1 MAALGTA
8 FECPILVWMITLN
21 RDYSLDVREL
31 FRSGLLPITHHR
43 PRSITNATS
52 L

>member
-21 RDYSLDVREL
+21 RDYSLEVSFL
-31 FRSGLLPITHHR
+31 AQTTFPLLTSLR
-43 PRSITNATS
+43 NTTNATNS
-52 L
+52 